1 MSWKHIVGHDAWIKA
16 FRDVVRRNR
25 MAHAYL
31 FVGPPGVGK
40 RTFAIE
46 LAKAI
51 LCEQP
56 SLDAP
61 LTACDRCAGC
71 LLVDAGTHPDLFVVG
86 KPEDKN
92 ELPIGVM
99 RELCESFRMKSAR
112 ARGKVAVLDDADDM
126 NDEAANCFLK
136 TLEEPPPRSVFIL
149 VGTSLERQ
157 LPTIRSR
164 CQTVRFAP
172 LPPDTVRQLL
182 ERQEIADRTLIPG
195 LVRLAEGSPG
205 TALAL
210 ADSALWQF
218 RNQLLAGL
226 AAPHIDTLGLGK
238 AFDAFV
244 QEAGKEP
251 VQQRQRAALML
262 RLILAAFRDALRL
275 RLGEPAPAAEE
286 AQLLQPLAGRADPEK
301 LLRLVE
307 RALEAEIQLDRYLQ
321 VALVLEGLVDAF
333 GQILE
338 G

>member
-1 MSWKHIVGHDAWIKA
+1 LSWAHVIGHDAWVSA

-25 MAHAYL
+25 LAHAYL

-46 LAKAI
+46 FAKAL
-51 LCEQP
+51 LCEQSSP
-56 SLDAP
+56 DLP
-61 LTACDRCAGC
+61 LTACDRCAAC
-71 LLVDAGTHPDLFVVG
+71 LLVDARTHPDLFVVG

-99 RELCESFRMKSAR
+99 RELCDSFRMKSAR
-112 ARGKVAVLDDADDM
+112 GLGKVAVLDDADDM

-136 TLEEPPPRSVFIL
+136 TLEEPPPRSIFIL
-149 VGTSLERQ
+149 IGTSLERQ

-164 CQTVRFAP
+164 CHTVRFAP
-172 LPPDTVRQLL
+172 LAPETVRQLL
-182 ERQEIADRTLIPG
+182 EKSELQDKKLIPA

-210 ADSALWQF
+210 ADPSLWEF
-218 RNQLLAGL
+218 RNRLLAGL
-226 AAPHIDTLGLGK
+226 AASRVDTLGLGK
-238 AFDAFV
+238 AFDEFV

-251 VQQRQRAALML
+251 VLQRERAALMI
-262 RLILAAFRDALRL
+262 RLLLAGLRDALRL

-286 AQLLQPLAGRADPEK
+286 AQLLQPLARRADPDK
-301 LLRLVE
+301 LLRLID

-321 VALVLEGLVDAF
+321 VVLVLEGLLDAF

-338 G
+338 S